1 MGYETTCRL
10 RSTGS
15 RDDLVRVL
23 IEVAEMP
30 REIAL
35 DLTGG
40 AMTTKW
46 WKPRPIILEISRRLQ
61 DVTLTLEGDGEENED
76 LWVEEYLNGRYRR
89 SEAIITMSDFTDW
102 KEEDDG

>member
-1 MGYETTCRL
+1 MGYETTYRL

-15 RDDLVRVL
+15 RGDLVNAL
-23 IEVAEMP
+23 IDVAEMP

-46 WKPRPIILEISRRLQ
+46 WKPRPIMLEISRRLMGE
-61 DVTLTLEGDGEENED
+61 VLTLEGDGEENED
-76 LWVEEYLNGRYRR
+76 LWVEEYLGGRYRR

-102 KEEDDG
+102 KEE

>member
-1 MGYETTCRL
+1 MGYETTYHL
-10 RSTGS
+10 KSTGS
-15 RDDLVRVL
+15 RDDLVSAL
-23 IEVAEMP
+23 IEVAEIP

-40 AMTTKW
+40 AMATKW
-46 WKPRPIILEISRRLQ
+46 WNPRPVMIEISRRLNG
-61 DVTLTLEGDGEENED
+61 TALTLEGDGEENED